1 MPLLL
6 LTLAEDQLA
15 PELIAAVHNH
25 LPSHLTLLQ
34 TGDETTILNAA
45 NEIEVIAGWFKPE
58 WLLKMPHLKWAQ
70 QWGAGANWLM
80 EQQEVAERPFTLTNV
95 SGVHAVPISEHI
107 FAMLLAI
114 GRNLLHAHEAQ
125 KAHVWAQLKHPTE
138 EYQHLPFAFTWD
150 SMFELADKTMLII
163 GVGAIGE
170 RTAKLA
176 QAFDM
181 RVIGV
186 RHNPAKP
193 SPYVDKMVGPD
204 QLLDVLPEAD
214 FVVSTVPHTPATYH
228 QIGAKELAAMK
239 SSAYLVNIGRGPTI
253 DEAAL
258 LPALQNKTI
267 AGAALDVFE
276 QEPLPEDSP
285 LWALDNL
292 LITSHYS
299 GGHARY
305 HERAFAIFLD
315 NLGRYQQGQPLR
327 NVVDKELG
335 Y

>member
-15 PELIAAVHNH
+15 PELITAVHDH
-25 LPSHLTLLQ
+25 LPPHLTLLQ

-45 NEIEVIAGWFKPE
+45 DEIEVIAGWFKPE
-58 WLLKMPHLKWAQ
+58 WLLKMPNLKWAQ

-193 SPYVDKMVGPD
+193 SPYVDKMVGAD

-214 FVVSTVPHTPATYH
+214 FVISTVPHTPDTYH

-239 SSAYLVNIGRGPTI
+239 SSAYLVNIGRGQTI

-276 QEPLPEDSP
+276 QEPLPQDSP

-327 NVVDKELG
+327 NVVNKELG